1 MLRCNADKPLK
12 TFANTTTRLLSIRL
26 KDFRS
31 FADSGRIELADLNV
45 FIGPNS
51 AGKTNL
57 MTAIELAVGDFTR
70 SPRPLSIDR
79 IPSFASF
86 DSVYRRKPARD
97 GRPREL
103 SLTFEW
109 RQDASAKDTAPLWGR
124 FSFREARASGAS
136 FVRKIEYGEG
146 KPGRTPYILLEAT
159 DSSGR
164 EYRAVQ
170 PAIVAGHKKLSFSG
184 PIPYFE
190 NIYLDPL
197 RDNDRLGHFLRNLDA
212 GLGGFERSTVIVRPY
227 RPVPRSVYVLDDP
240 SMSADDR
247 RLIEDLVQLWEDKGG
262 TEARERI
269 TEHLSAV
276 GLAVG
281 IEVKVSSRRRG
292 PKMVEVRVA
301 PKKKSRV
308 VTLADVG
315 YGVSQVLPLLSLEA
329 QLSGG
334 KLLAYQPEAHLHP
347 LAQSRL
353 ADVFVSSVKRG
364 NRVYVETHSEH
375 LVLRLQ
381 ALIAGGEIEPERVRV
396 FCVEHDGEKSN
407 VEAMTFDERGVPETR
422 WPKGFLDTGLDLA
435 RDLAERRRSR
445 PEPRGRGGG

>member
-1 MLRCNADKPLK
+1 M
-12 TFANTTTRLLSIRL
+12 TFVTTTTRLLSIRL

-97 GRPREL
+97 GRAREL

-109 RQDASAKDTAPLWGR
+109 RADASANDEAPLWGR
-124 FSFREARASGAS
+124 FAFREARASGAS
-136 FVRKIEYGEG
+136 FVRRIEYGEG
-146 KPGRTPYILLEAT
+146 KPGRNPYLVLEAT

-164 EYRAVQ
+164 EYRAIQ
-170 PAIVAGHKKLSFSG
+170 PAVVAGHTNLSFTG

-190 NIYLDPL
+190 NIYLDRL
-197 RDNDRLGHFLRNLDA
+197 RDAHRLRGFLRTLDA

-247 RLIEDLVQLWEDKGG
+247 QLIEDLVRLWEDKKA
-262 TEARERI
+262 TETRRRI
-269 TEHLSAV
+269 IEHLGAV

-281 IEVKVSSRRRG
+281 IDVKVSSRQHG
-292 PKMVEVRVA
+292 PKIVEVRVA

-315 YGVSQVLPLLSLEA
+315 YGVSQVLPLLSLDA
-329 QLSGG
+329 QLSAG

-353 ADVFVSSVKRG
+353 ADVFVASVKRG

-381 ALIAGGEIEPERVRV
+381 ALIAGGEIDPERVRV

-407 VEAMTFDERGVPETR
+407 VEAMTFDERGIPEAR
-422 WPKGFLDTGLDLA
+422 WPKGFLDTGLELA
-435 RDLAERRRSR
+435 RDLAERRHSR
-445 PEPRGRGGG
+445 LQQRGRGGG

>member
-1 MLRCNADKPLK
+1 MTRDK
-12 TFANTTTRLLSIRL
+12 TRLVGIRL

-31 FADSGRIELADLNV
+31 FAESGRIELGDLNV

-57 MTAIELAVGDFTR
+57 MTAIELSLAD
-70 SPRPLSIDR
+70 PAHYLRPLALDR
-79 IPSFASF
+79 VPSFASF
-86 DSVYRRKPARD
+86 DSVYRQRPARS
-97 GRPREL
+97 GHARAF

-109 RQDASAKDTAPLWGR
+109 HADKEGAPLLWGR

-136 FVRKIEYGEG
+136 FIHTIEYGEG
-146 KPGRTPYILLEAT
+146 DPGRAPYLVLEAM
-159 DSSGR
+159 DSDGR
-164 EYRAVQ
+164 EYSALRPAV
-170 PAIVAGHKKLSFSG
+170 VAGKIVTAFVG
-184 PIPYFE
+184 PVPLFDKTEFE
-190 NIYLDPL
+190 
-197 RDNDRLGHFLRNLDA
+197 RLGD
-212 GLGGFERSTVIVRPY
+212 GGRFFKFYNTLLTDIWEPPAVIVRPY

-247 RLIEDLVQLWEDKGG
+247 RLIEDLLRIWEDKRDK
-262 TEARERI
+262 EAKARI
-269 TEHLSAV
+269 IEHLAAM
-276 GLAVG
+276 GLAVS
-281 IEVKVSSRRRG
+281 IDVKVSSRRHG

-308 VTLADVG
+308 VTLAAVG
-315 YGVSQVLPLLSLEA
+315 YGVSQVLPLLSKDA
-329 QLSGG
+329 QLSAG

-353 ADVFVSSVKRG
+353 ADVFVASVKRG

-381 ALIAGGEIEPERVRV
+381 ALIAGGEIEPHRVRV

-407 VEAMTFDERGVPETR
+407 VETMTFDERGVPETR
-422 WPKGFLDTGLDLA
+422 WPRGFLDTGLDLA
-435 RDLAERRRSR
+435 RDLAARRQSR
-445 PEPRGRGGG
+445 PQPGGKGG